1 MKVTLQSDTCP
12 ADSEVRP
19 EKILIVGSVGETGR
33 VVIQLFAKFL
43 HIHTHTRT
51 YTHTHMSRTMHH
63 TRTHKTTLTNNPR
76 GQMCPF

>member
-51 YTHTHMSRTMHH
+51 HVHTYPHVTHHAPCTTHAH
-63 TRTHKTTLTNNPR
+63 TRQH
-76 GQMCPF
+76 